1 MRKVYWQLQEDGL
14 SDEAAA
20 LAVARAHERL
30 VQADLAQAQAAAE
43 QSRDGEGSRGGARQR
58 GAPAGSQTASRSQA
72 RQLQALSTAEQVGNQ
87 GWKVHST

>member
-1 MRKVYWQLQEDGL
+1 MQEDGL

-43 QSRDGEGSRGGARQR
+43 QPRGGEESRAGARQR
-58 GAPAGSQTASRSQA
+58 GVPTGSQAASRSQA
-72 RQLQALSTAEQVGNQ
+72 RQLQALSTAEQVGI
-87 GWKVHST
+87 